1 MKKIYLISKR
11 IFQIF
16 LYLLETLGIALF
28 LTLLINQYIP
38 AKNFFENIER
48 ITVFYALY
56 QLIIYNILQQLNDI
70 KKDEYLALLN
80 MYKYI
85 DIYNSYKDENFKK
98 IMYNLIEKQL
108 DCGMLND
115 IDIRNEYKEIKTVLD
130 NNKSFNVIVIKIKIT
145 RYENCYEEASL
156 NWKYS
161 ILLRIFK

>member
-98 IMYNLIEKQL
+98 ISLF
-108 DCGMLND
+108 LN
-115 IDIRNEYKEIKTVLD
+115 KVLM
-130 NNKSFNVIVIKIKIT
+130 
-145 RYENCYEEASL
+145 EN
-156 NWKYS
+156 
-161 ILLRIFK
+161 

>member
-70 KKDEYLALLN
+70 KK
-80 MYKYI
+80 
-85 DIYNSYKDENFKK
+85 
-98 IMYNLIEKQL
+98 
-108 DCGMLND
+108 
-115 IDIRNEYKEIKTVLD
+115 
-130 NNKSFNVIVIKIKIT
+130 
-145 RYENCYEEASL
+145 YE
-156 NWKYS
+156 
-161 ILLRIFK
+161 